1 MTVELS
7 RAVLDRL
14 CAVDWY
20 GDWDVASAHTR
31 SRALLMREYL
41 RRAALWAQAYGAE
54 EDWPFFDVTERVAP
68 SLRLTPEVE
77 ADLEDFVANKVPTPS
92 TARVCR
98 GAVRWAALAGE
109 DGAAAAT
116 DLPDPYEPL
125 LLMFER
131 GGGYSIEEF
140 IDLYGVMIPYGN
152 FESNR
157 DAEPFLTLAPSTLDA
172 LDQDATGRISYYAK
186 VSEGHP
192 RSSPRGIV
200 RRRLVGRES
209 VPYDEA
215 FTRNLRWEP
224 TEYLRR
230 YELGHNEVDHVEISE
245 REAAAFIEAAI
256 ARLGGT
262 RTSRSGQ
269 N

>member
-1 MTVELS
+1 MTAELS

-20 GDWDVASAHTR
+20 GDWDVANAHTR

-54 EDWPFFDVTERVAP
+54 EDWPFFDVTERIAL
-68 SLRLTPEVE
+68 SFLLDPEVE
-77 ADLEDFVANKVPTPS
+77 ADLEDFVATKVPTPS

-98 GAVRWAALAGE
+98 GAVRWAALSDE
-109 DGAAAAT
+109 DKAAAA

-140 IDLYGVMIPYGN
+140 IDLYGVMIPYGT
-152 FESNR
+152 FASNR
-157 DAEPFLTLAPSTLDA
+157 DTEPFLTLAPSTLDA
-172 LDQDATGRISYYAK
+172 LDQDATGRITYYAK
-186 VSEGHP
+186 ISEGHP
-192 RSSPRGIV
+192 RSNPRGIV
-200 RRRLVGRES
+200 RRRLVGREKTT
-209 VPYDEA
+209 YDEA

-245 REAAAFIEAAI
+245 REAAAFIEKAI
-256 ARLGGT
+256 AKLGGT